1 MSKLTSKQRNPKR
14 TKRRITSTDMA
25 KIIRENIFNKVW
37 GTDSTA
43 GKSQT
48 MWLFWREIWYCLL
61 KLNV

>member
-37 GTDSTA
+37 GTDSRPQLVRVKPCGCSGERFGIA
-43 GKSQT
+43 
-48 MWLFWREIWYCLL
+48 C
-61 KLNV
+61 